1 MDTIL
6 YYICIPLGILM
17 KWCWM
22 LVRDYGLAILLFTLA
37 TKIVILPLSVWIH
50 KNSILMVKLQ
60 PSINFLKAEHYGDMD
75 TIADEQAKLFK
86 KEKYHPMLSLIP
98 LVVQIVLLMG
108 VVQIIYHP
116 LEYLFAIDSATVSAV
131 AEWLGIGA
139 EDSSMQLR
147 IIEAIQSGVLTDTAA
162 IGGVDGAVLS
172 DMIAKV
178 SDFKLSFLGINL
190 ATVPVDAWGIYIAVP
205 AVAGISSWL
214 LCFTQNLSN
223 VIQHEQGKLS
233 KYGLMAVSVGISLYL
248 GFFVPAGIALY
259 WIASNLFS
267 IVQMYILN
275 AVINPKKYVD
285 YDALEKSRAALA
297 EIEKLD
303 ETNKKDPDYRKNRA
317 REKADYKRFFGIVNK
332 KLVIYAE
339 KSGFY
344 KYFEGLIRELTKRS
358 NITIHYITNDP
369 NDVIFEVA
377 KTNTQIKPYYI
388 GIKKMIPLMMRL
400 EADMVVMTTPD
411 LDKFYLKR
419 SIMQKDIE
427 YVYVPHD
434 SMSVHMGFREGALD
448 AFDTVFCAG
457 PHIEKEIR
465 ATERVYGLPEKT
477 LVRFG
482 YPLADKLIEAGAE
495 EKKTHAE
502 SGIKEIL
509 IAPSWNEDNILDSCI
524 DELIEGLMCEQYH
537 ITVRPHPE
545 YVKRYGARMKAI
557 VDRFADRVGDRL
569 SFELDFS
576 GNKSIYSADLLIT
589 DWSGISVEYCFA
601 TKRPAI
607 FVNTKMKVLNPN
619 WQKIGCEPV
628 EISLRNIIGVA
639 LEKEETANIGAVAA
653 ELFARGAE
661 YEETIDRV
669 LGEFLFNIGSAEKVG
684 ADYILS
690 SLSAKAQKRKA
701 DSKK

>member
-1 MDTIL
+1 MDTVL

-17 KWCWM
+17 KWCW
-22 LVRDYGLAILLFTLA
+22 LIVKDYGLAILLFTLA

-50 KNSILMVKLQ
+50 KNSILMVKIQ

-75 TIADEQAKLFK
+75 TIADEQGKLFK

-98 LVVQIVLLMG
+98 LAVQVILLMG

-116 LEYLFAIDSATVSAV
+116 LEYLFAIDGATVSTI
-131 AEWLGIGA
+131 AEWLGVSV
-139 EDSSMQLR
+139 EDSSVQLR
-147 IIEAIQSGVLTDTAA
+147 IIEAIQSGSLTESAVID
-162 IGGVDGAVLS
+162 GVDGAVLS
-172 DMIAKV
+172 ELVTRVA
-178 SDFKLSFLGINL
+178 DFRLSFLGINL
-190 ATVPVDAWGIYIAVP
+190 ATVPSDVWGIYIAVP
-205 AVAGISSWL
+205 AIAGVSSWL

-275 AVINPKKYVD
+275 AAIDPKKYVD

-303 ETNKKDPDYRKNRA
+303 ESNKKDPDYRKNRA
-317 REKADYKRFFGIVNK
+317 REKADYKKFFKIVNK
-332 KLVIYAE
+332 KLVVYAE

-344 KYFEGLIRELTKRS
+344 KYFEGMIRELTKRS

-377 KTNTQIKPYYI
+377 KTNTQIKPYYV

-419 SIMQKDIE
+419 SIMKKDIE
-427 YVYVPHD
+427 YIYVPHD

-457 PHIEKEIR
+457 PHIEREIR

-495 EKKTHAE
+495 EKKTHAD
-502 SGIKEIL
+502 SGVKGIL
-509 IAPSWNEDNILDSCI
+509 IAPSWNEDNLLDSCI

-557 VDRFADRVGDRL
+557 VDRFADRVGDGL
-569 SFELDFS
+569 TFELDFS
-576 GNKSIYSADLLIT
+576 GNRSIYSADLLIT

-619 WQKIGCEPV
+619 WQRIDCEPV
-628 EISLRNIIGVA
+628 EISLRNIVGVA
-639 LEKEETANIGAVAA
+639 IEKDETANIGAVAA
-653 ELFARGAE
+653 ELFERGDE
-661 YEETIDRV
+661 YEEKIDRV
-669 LGEFLFNIGSAEKVG
+669 LGEFLFNIGCAEKAG
-684 ADYILS
+684 ADYILN
-690 SLSAKAQKRKA
+690 SLREKAEKRKA
-701 DSKK
+701 GSKK

>member
-22 LVRDYGLAILLFTLA
+22 LVKDYGLAILLFTLA

-50 KNSILMVKLQ
+50 KNSILMVKIQ

-98 LVVQIVLLMG
+98 LAVQVILLMG

-116 LEYLFAIDSATVSAV
+116 LEYLFAIDSATIGAI
-131 AEWLGIGA
+131 AEWLGVA
-139 EDSSMQLR
+139 SEDSSVQLR
-147 IIEAIQSGVLTDTAA
+147 IIEAIQSGALTSATDVA
-162 IGGVDGAVLS
+162 GVDGTVLA
-172 DMIAKV
+172 DV
-178 SDFKLSFLGINL
+178 VTRVTDFKLSFLGVNL
-190 ATVPVDAWGIYIAVP
+190 ATVPVDVWGIYIAVP
-205 AVAGISSWL
+205 AVAGVSSWL

-233 KYGLMAVSVGISLYL
+233 KYGLMVVSVGISLYL

-275 AVINPKKYVD
+275 AAISPKKYVD
-285 YDALEKSRAALA
+285 YEALEKSRVALA

-303 ETNKKDPDYRKNRA
+303 ESNKKDPEYRKNRA
-317 REKADYKRFFGIVNK
+317 REKADCKRFFGIVNK

-344 KYFEGLIRELTKRS
+344 KYFEGLIRELTARS

-369 NDVIFEVA
+369 NDIIFEVA
-377 KTNTQIKPYYI
+377 KENTQIKPYYI
-388 GIKKMIPLMMRL
+388 GIKKMIPLMMKL

-419 SIMQKDIE
+419 SIMKKDVE

-465 ATERVYGLPEKT
+465 ATEKVYGLPEKT

-482 YPLADKLIEAGAE
+482 YPLVDKLIEAGAK
-495 EKKTHAE
+495 EKETHV
-502 SGIKEIL
+502 SGGVKEIL
-509 IAPSWNEDNILDSCI
+509 IAPSWNEDNLLDSCI
-524 DELIEGLMCEQYH
+524 DQLIEGLMCDKYH

-545 YVKRYGARMKAI
+545 YVKRYGARMQAI
-557 VDRFADRVGDRL
+557 VDRFSDRVGEGL

-576 GNKSIYSADLLIT
+576 GNKSIYTADLLIT

-619 WQKIGCEPV
+619 WQKIEGEPV
-628 EISLRNIIGVA
+628 EISLRNIVGVA
-639 LEKEETANIGAVAA
+639 IDKDETANIGAVSAD
-653 ELFARGAE
+653 LFERGAE
-661 YEETIDRV
+661 YEERIENL
-669 LGEFLFNIGSAEKVG
+669 LGEFLFNIGSAEKAG
-684 ADYILS
+684 ADYILN
-690 SLSAKAQKRKA
+690 SLCSKAEIRKNNAKK
-701 DSKK
+701 